1 MKCPNCKTILPS
13 GARFCFNCGAP
24 QPPEPRQEQKPPP
37 KPMVDLDG
45 DVERELVELFFQA
58 LRRRVE
64 QEHRAEQFQAYS
76 ERLYESGFRDT
87 AYRKAAHLAEELRA
101 LKKEGKADPRAI
113 NRRIVRSFEEQL
125 DYFIIHHCQ
134 DINDIPLPET
144 ILRWQGVTPPEAG
157 LFQMALDYLDFGN
170 EPDEAVYVD
179 FLKMP
184 IDKLKNAGKFFL
196 FPERDERILL
206 ICDQSLLGSCKEGFA
221 LTERG
226 LYWKA
231 QLQTARKV
239 AYTALES
246 VRREKD
252 WLLINGDFFH
262 ANPSLDLKMMK
273 LLKKL
278 QLR

>member
-1 MKCPNCKTILPS
+1 MAALLRKSSILFAL
-13 GARFCFNCGAP
+13 GAFG
-24 QPPEPRQEQKPPP
+24 
-37 KPMVDLDG
+37 G
-45 DVERELVELFFQA
+45 LV
-58 LRRRVE
+58 
-64 QEHRAEQFQAYS
+64 
-76 ERLYESGFRDT
+76 T
-87 AYRKAAHLAEELRA
+87 AFAIWLAGLA
-101 LKKEGKADPRAI
+101 
-113 NRRIVRSFEEQL
+113 
-125 DYFIIHHCQ
+125 
-134 DINDIPLPET
+134 
-144 ILRWQGVTPPEAG
+144 GVTA
-157 LFQMALDYLDFGN
+157 LFG
-170 EPDEAVYVD
+170 V
-179 FLKMP
+179 P